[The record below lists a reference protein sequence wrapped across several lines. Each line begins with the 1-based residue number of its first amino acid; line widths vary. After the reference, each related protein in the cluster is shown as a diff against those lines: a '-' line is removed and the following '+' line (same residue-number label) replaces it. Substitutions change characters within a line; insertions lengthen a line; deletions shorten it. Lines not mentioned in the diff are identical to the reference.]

1 MNPLKFPGFIS
12 NESLPGNSISRAHAA
27 ITRFRV
33 TRSRIALVVS
43 AALCMPISAQPADHP
58 FVAGQGDNSQVRS
71 SDANW
76 MAHTRF
82 GMFIHFGLYSI
93 PAAVWQGQ
101 QTGRNTYAEW
111 IRAQWGWPN
120 PEGIPKEKYHVLLK
134 QFNPVNFDADE
145 WISLAAKA
153 GMKYFVITTKHH
165 DGFALWNSAVSNYD
179 IAATP
184 FGANGRD
191 PLGELAKACRKYD
204 VKLGFYYSHWLDWE
218 HPGGALPPWPE
229 RSEDPAITQPT
240 DAEFAKYWEGK
251 CLPQVTELIE
261 RYKPDMFWFDS
272 WGGRPRDQVTPARRD
287 QLIKLIRDKAPGC
300 MINGRIASYD
310 PAGAD
315 FVSMGDNQFP
325 DAANAPKVPWETP
338 GTMNHSWGYNRLDF
352 QWKSFDQLLDTL
364 ITNAH
369 HGGAITLN
377 VGPMG
382 NGSFQVAAKRRLK
395 EFAAWMDIN
404 ESALQPTLRSP
415 FPEGSLPDGIR
426 GTLGVD
432 PAKPCFNLILLKP
445 RPAGELVIPQPLS
458 VGKDTAFRAMVLET
472 REFLP
477 VKTDDQGRLVISVSR
492 ELEGINHAVIRV
504 GPAATTPYFYEDG
517 LPVEP
522 VKPGKF

>member
-1 MNPLKFPGFIS
+1 MNPLRFPGYIS
-12 NESLPGNSISRAHAA
+12 HESLPGGSTSTAHAA
-27 ITRFRV
+27 ITRFRA
-33 TRSRIALVVS
+33 TRSRLALAVS
-43 AALCMPISAQPADHP
+43 AALCLPLLAQTGENP
-58 FVAGQGDNSQVRS
+58 FVAGQGDNSQVRT

-76 MAHTRF
+76 MARTRF

-93 PAAVWQGQ
+93 PAGAWQGE

-111 IRAQWGWPN
+111 IRAQWGWPK
-120 PEGIPKEKYHVLLK
+120 PEGIPKEQYDTLLK
-134 QFNPVNFDADE
+134 QFNPVKFDADE
-145 WISLAAKA
+145 WVSLAAKA

-191 PLGELAKACRKYD
+191 PLGELAKACRKYG

-218 HPGGALPPWPE
+218 HPGGARPPWPE
-229 RSEDPAITQPT
+229 RPGDPPITQPS
-240 DAEFAKYWEGK
+240 DADYAKYWEGK

-272 WGGRPRDQVTPARRD
+272 WGGRPRGQVTPARRD
-287 QLIKLIRDKAPGC
+287 QLIKLIRDKAPAC

-352 QWKSFDQLLDTL
+352 QWRTFDQLLDTL

-426 GTLGVD
+426 ATLGVD

-445 RPAGELVIPQPLS
+445 RPVGELVIPQPLS

-492 ELEGINHAVIRV
+492 ELEGIDHAVIRV
-504 GPAATTPYFYEDG
+504 GPAAAMPHFYEDG
-517 LPVEP
+517 VPVEP

>member
-1 MNPLKFPGFIS
+1 MNPLKSRGS
-12 NESLPGNSISRAHAA
+12 NATANLMSVPNPRTQAGIN
-27 ITRFRV
+27 RFRAIS
-33 TRSRIALVVS
+33 SRLALAVS
-43 AALCMPISAQPADHP
+43 AALCLPMSAQTGENP
-58 FVAGQGDNSQVRS
+58 FVAGQGDNSQVRT

-93 PAAVWQGQ
+93 PAGVWQGEEM
-101 QTGRNTYAEW
+101 GRNHYAEW
-111 IRAQWGWPN
+111 IRSQWGWPK
-120 PEGIPKEKYHVLLK
+120 PEGFPREQYDTLLK
-134 QFNPVNFDADE
+134 QFNPVKFDAEE
-145 WISLAAKA
+145 WIGLAAKA
-153 GMKYFVITTKHH
+153 GMKYFVITSKHH
-165 DGFALWNSAVSNYD
+165 DGFALWDSAVSNYD

-191 PLGELAKACRKYD
+191 PLGELAKACRKHGI
-204 VKLGFYYSHWLDWE
+204 KLGFYYSHWQDWE

-229 RSEDPAITQPT
+229 RSGDPPITQPS

-272 WGGRPRDQVTPARRD
+272 WGGKPRDQVTPARRD
-287 QLIKLIRDKAPGC
+287 QLIKLIRDKAPAC

-338 GTMNHSWGYNRLDF
+338 ATMNHSWGYHRLDF

-364 ITNAH
+364 LTNAH

-382 NGSFQVAAKRRLK
+382 NGSFQDAAKRRLK
-395 EFAAWMDIN
+395 QFAAWMDIN
-404 ESALQPTLRSP
+404 ESALQPTLLSP
-415 FPEGSLPDGIR
+415 FPDGSLPDGIR
-426 GTLGVD
+426 ATLGVD

-445 RPAGELVIPQPLS
+445 RPAGDLVIPQPLS
-458 VGKDTAFRAMVLET
+458 VDKSTTFRAMVLET

-477 VKTDDQGRLVISVSR
+477 VRTDDQGRLVITVSQG
-492 ELEGINHAVIRV
+492 LGGIDHAVIRV
-504 GPAATTPYFYEDG
+504 GPAAALPHVYEDG

-522 VKPGKF
+522 VKPGRF